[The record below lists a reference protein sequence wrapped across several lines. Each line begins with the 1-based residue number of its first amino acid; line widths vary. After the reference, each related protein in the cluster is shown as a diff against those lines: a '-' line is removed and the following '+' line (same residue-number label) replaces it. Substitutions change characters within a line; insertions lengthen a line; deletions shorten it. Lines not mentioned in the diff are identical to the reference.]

1 MEVCFPNVYEWSI
14 LNGCYILFLVL
25 ICLISLKL
33 IVFICEYISITDPFH
48 QSDIATHI
56 KNLNASVLSHLQHC
70 PAFLS
75 WIKLMFNSI
84 ESVSNIFHLLIKS

>member
-1 MEVCFPNVYEWSI
+1 MVNFEWVLHFVSS
-14 LNGCYILFLVL
+14 LDLFN
-25 ICLISLKL
+25 KFE
-33 IVFICEYISITDPFH
+33 IVFFFICEYISITDPFY
-48 QSDIATHI
+48 QSDIASHI

-84 ESVSNIFHLLIKS
+84 ESLSNIFHLLIKS